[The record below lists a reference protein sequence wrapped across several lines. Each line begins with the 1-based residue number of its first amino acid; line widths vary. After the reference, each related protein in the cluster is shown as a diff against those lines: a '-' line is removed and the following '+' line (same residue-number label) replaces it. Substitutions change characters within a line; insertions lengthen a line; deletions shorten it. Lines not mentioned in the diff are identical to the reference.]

1 MIYKEDNTGV
11 KYIDYFMFLK
21 NIEKNPQDIQ
31 KSARRNFPEI
41 KIWICKQKNTYIMP
55 RAKKY

>member
-11 KYIDYFMFLK
+11 KYIEYFMFLK

-41 KIWICKQKNTYIMP
+41 KI
-55 RAKKY
+55 